1 VIKGNL
7 ATRPFYNEPAVHAW
21 LLAAAV
27 VIGLATVF
35 NVAQMLRYSRSD
47 TELAR
52 QAAND
57 EERAT
62 ELRSQAAR
70 LRSSVDQR
78 QIELASLEAHQANQL
93 IDRRTF
99 SWTALWNELEATLP
113 LNVRITS
120 FRPILDPKRGIVVTV
135 SVVAR
140 SVDDVQQFM
149 ENLEKTS
156 AFPEIFPPS
165 ERTNEEGQLETVIE
179 AVYTPRVVAAP
190 QAAPATPAPTAG
202 EPGR

>member
-1 VIKGNL
+1 MIKGNL
-7 ATRPFYNEPAVHAW
+7 ATRPFYNEPAVRTW

-27 VIGLATVF
+27 VIGLVTAF

-57 EERAT
+57 ETRAT
-62 ELRSQAAR
+62 ELRSEAAR
-70 LRSSVDQR
+70 LRSSVDPR
-78 QIELASLEAHQANQL
+78 QIERASLEAHQANQL

-99 SWTALWNELEATLP
+99 SWTALWNELESTLP

-120 FRPILDPKRGIVVTV
+120 FRPILDPKRGIVVTI
-135 SVVAR
+135 SIVAR

-149 ENLEKTS
+149 ENLEKTG

-165 ERTNEEGQLETVIE
+165 ERTNEDGQLETVIE
-179 AVYTPRVVAAP
+179 AVYTPRVTAASTPPAAP
-190 QAAPATPAPTAG
+190 VAPAG